1 MITTQ
6 QVMAACWI
14 IFLLYWFISAQS
26 VKSVQETRGW
36 LGGNWYPILYM
47 LGFLLMANLRFLS
60 RFGVPTKTL
69 SIPLFPHTILINVVI
84 MILLIGGVTIAIR
97 ARRTL
102 AGNWSN
108 AVALKKNHELITS
121 GLYQYVRHPIYTGML
136 LMFLGTALSFG
147 TLGAMIGFLII
158 LIGILFKLKQEEILM
173 TKHFAQEYTSYKK
186 RTKTLIP
193 FLW

>member
-1 MITTQ
+1 
-6 QVMAACWI
+6 MAACWI

-47 LGFLLMANLRFLS
+47 IGFLLMANLRFLG
-60 RFGVPTKTL
+60 RIGIPTKTL
-69 SIPLFPHTILINVVI
+69 AISLLPHTILVNVVI
-84 MILLIGGVTIAIR
+84 VISLIGGLIIAIS
-97 ARRTL
+97 ARRRL

-108 AVALKKNHELITS
+108 VVALKKNHELITS

-147 TLGAMIGFLII
+147 TLGAMIGFLVI
-158 LIGILFKLKQEEILM
+158 LVGIWFKLRQEEMLM
-173 TKHFAQEYTSYKK
+173 TEHFADKYTSYKK
-186 RTKTLIP
+186 HTKTLLP
-193 FLW
+193 FIW